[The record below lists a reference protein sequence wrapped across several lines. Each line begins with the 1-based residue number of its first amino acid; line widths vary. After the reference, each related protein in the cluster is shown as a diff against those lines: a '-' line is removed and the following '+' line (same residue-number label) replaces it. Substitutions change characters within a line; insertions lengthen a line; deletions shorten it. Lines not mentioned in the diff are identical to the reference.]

1 MNWQKFLNKYKL
13 NCKNNGKLENV
24 MIAIFENRGKQYKVK
39 VGDFLKLPKISELK
53 KKDSVTFD
61 KVIFMKD
68 DKGQTVIGS
77 PVISGIQIICE
88 VIEQIRDKKIIVFK
102 KKRRH
107 NYRRKIGHRQDLTLL
122 KIKDIKIADQSTP
135 PKKNVSLS
143 QDKVKPTKGESN
155 GS

>member
-1 MNWQKFLNKYKL
+1 
-13 NCKNNGKLENV
+13 
-24 MIAIFENRGKQYKVK
+24 MIAIFENRGKQYKAK

-53 KKDSVTFD
+53 KNDSVSFD

-68 DKGQTVIGS
+68 NSGQTVIGS
-77 PVISGIQIICE
+77 PLINGVQIICQ
-88 VIEQIRDKKIIVFK
+88 VIEQIREKKIIVFK

-122 KIKDIKIADQSTP
+122 KIKEIKIAGQSTSS
-135 PKKNVSLS
+135 KKNLSPS

>member
-1 MNWQKFLNKYKL
+1 
-13 NCKNNGKLENV
+13 
-24 MIAIFENRGKQYKVK
+24 MIAIFENRGKQYKAK
-39 VGDFLKLPKISELK
+39 IGDYLKLPRISELNK
-53 KKDSVTFD
+53 NDSITFD
-61 KVIFMKD
+61 KVIFMRD

-77 PVISGIQIICE
+77 PLISGVQIICQ

-122 KIKDIKIADQSTP
+122 EIKEIKITNQPSSP
-135 PKKNVSLS
+135 EKRSSSS
-143 QDKVKPTKGESN
+143 QEKVKPTKGESN

>member
-1 MNWQKFLNKYKL
+1 
-13 NCKNNGKLENV
+13 
-24 MIAIFENRGKQYKVK
+24 MIAIFEDRGKQYKIK
-39 VGDFLKLPKISELK
+39 IGDFLKLPRLSELK
-53 KKDSVTFD
+53 KNDSVTFD

-77 PVISGIQIICE
+77 PLINGIQIICQ

-107 NYRRKIGHRQDLTLL
+107 NYRRKIGHRQDLTLI
-122 KIKDIKIADQSTP
+122 KIKEIKVANKPTSSE
-135 PKKNVSLS
+135 KNLSSS
-143 QDKVKPTKGESN
+143 QDKVKLTKGESN

>member
-1 MNWQKFLNKYKL
+1 
-13 NCKNNGKLENV
+13 
-24 MIAIFENRGKQYKVK
+24 MIVIFENRGKQYKVK
-39 VGDFLKLPKISELK
+39 TGDFLKLPKLSELK
-53 KKDSVTFD
+53 KNDSVTFD

-68 DKGQTVIGS
+68 DKGQAVIGS
-77 PVISGIQIICE
+77 PLINGIQIICK

-122 KIKDIKIADQSTP
+122 KIKEIKIADPSTS
-135 PKKNVSLS
+135 PKKNLSSS

>member
-1 MNWQKFLNKYKL
+1 
-13 NCKNNGKLENV
+13 
-24 MIAIFENRGKQYKVK
+24 MIAIFENRGKQYKAK
-39 VGDFLKLPKISELK
+39 AGDFLKLPKISELK
-53 KKDSVTFD
+53 KNDSVTFD

-68 DKGQTVIGS
+68 DSGQTVIGS
-77 PVISGIQIICE
+77 PLINGIQIICQ

-122 KIKDIKIADQSTP
+122 KIKEIKIANKPSSSE
-135 PKKNVSLS
+135 KNLSSS

>member
-1 MNWQKFLNKYKL
+1 
-13 NCKNNGKLENV
+13 
-24 MIAIFENRGKQYKVK
+24 MIAIFENRGKQYKAK
-39 VGDFLKLPKISELK
+39 IGDYLKLPRISELNK
-53 KKDSVTFD
+53 NDSITFD
-61 KVIFMKD
+61 KVIFTRD
-68 DKGQTVIGS
+68 GKGQTVIGS
-77 PVISGIQIICE
+77 PLISGVQIICQ

-122 KIKDIKIADQSTP
+122 EIKEIKITNQPSS
-135 PKKNVSLS
+135 PKKKSSSS

>member
-1 MNWQKFLNKYKL
+1 
-13 NCKNNGKLENV
+13 
-24 MIAIFENRGKQYKVK
+24 MIAIFENRGKQYKAK
-39 VGDFLKLPKISELK
+39 IGDYLKLPRISELNK
-53 KKDSVTFD
+53 NDSITFD
-61 KVIFMKD
+61 KVIFTRD

-77 PVISGIQIICE
+77 PLISGVQIICQ

-122 KIKDIKIADQSTP
+122 KIKEIKIADPSTS
-135 PKKNVSLS
+135 PKKNLSSS

>member
-1 MNWQKFLNKYKL
+1 
-13 NCKNNGKLENV
+13 
-24 MIAIFENRGKQYKVK
+24 MIAIFENRGKQYKAK
-39 VGDFLKLPKISELK
+39 IGDFLKLPRISELK
-53 KKDSVTFD
+53 KNDSITFD
-61 KVIFMKD
+61 KVIFMRD

-77 PVISGIQIICE
+77 PLISGVQIICQ

-122 KIKDIKIADQSTP
+122 EIKEIKITNQPSSP
-135 PKKNVSLS
+135 EKKSSSS

>member
-1 MNWQKFLNKYKL
+1 
-13 NCKNNGKLENV
+13 
-24 MIAIFENRGKQYKVK
+24 MIAIFENRGKQYKAK
-39 VGDFLKLPKISELK
+39 IGDFLKLPKISELK
-53 KKDSVTFD
+53 KNDSVTFD

-77 PVISGIQIICE
+77 PLINGIQIVCQ

-107 NYRRKIGHRQDLTLL
+107 NYRRKIGHRQDLTLI
-122 KIKDIKIADQSTP
+122 KIKEIKVANKPTSSE
-135 PKKNVSLS
+135 KNSSSS
-143 QDKVKPTKGESN
+143 QDKVKSTKGESN

>member
-1 MNWQKFLNKYKL
+1 
-13 NCKNNGKLENV
+13 
-24 MIAIFENRGKQYKVK
+24 MIAIFENRGKQYKAK
-39 VGDFLKLPKISELK
+39 IGEFLKLPKISELK
-53 KKDSVTFD
+53 KNDSVTFE

-68 DKGQTVIGS
+68 DKGQTIIGS
-77 PVISGIQIICE
+77 PLINGIQIICQ

-107 NYRRKIGHRQDLTLL
+107 NYRRKIGHRQDLTLI
-122 KIKDIKIADQSTP
+122 KIKEIKVANKSTSSE
-135 PKKNVSLS
+135 KISSSS

>member
-1 MNWQKFLNKYKL
+1 
-13 NCKNNGKLENV
+13 

-39 VGDFLKLPKISELK
+39 IGDFLKLPRLSELK
-53 KKDSVTFD
+53 KNDSVTFD

-77 PVISGIQIICE
+77 PLISGIQIICQ

-107 NYRRKIGHRQDLTLL
+107 NYRKKIGHRQDLTLL
-122 KIKDIKIADQSTP
+122 KIKEIKTTDQSNTHQ
-135 PKKNVSLS
+135 KNLS
-143 QDKVKPTKGESN
+143 SPQNKVKPTKGESN

>member
-1 MNWQKFLNKYKL
+1 
-13 NCKNNGKLENV
+13 
-24 MIAIFENRGKQYKVK
+24 MIAIFENRGKQYKAK
-39 VGDFLKLPKISELK
+39 IGDYLKLPRISELNK
-53 KKDSVTFD
+53 NDSITFD
-61 KVIFMKD
+61 KVIFTRD

-77 PVISGIQIICE
+77 PLISGVQIICQ

-122 KIKDIKIADQSTP
+122 EIKELKITNQPSSPEKRS
-135 PKKNVSLS
+135 SSS
-143 QDKVKPTKGESN
+143 QEKVKPTKGESN